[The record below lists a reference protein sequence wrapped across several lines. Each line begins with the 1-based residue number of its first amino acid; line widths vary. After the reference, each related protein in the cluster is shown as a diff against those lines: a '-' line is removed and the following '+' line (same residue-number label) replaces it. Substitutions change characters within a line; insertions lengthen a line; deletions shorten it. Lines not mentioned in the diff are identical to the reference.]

1 MKCYKIKHIP
11 TGLYVA
17 GNTWTNNSLGKI
29 WNRFNH
35 VQSHIKQY
43 SKNSLGIYKDGNY
56 ELIEYEM
63 KEIGT
68 KPI

>member
-1 MKCYKIKHIP
+1 MKCYKIRHIP
-11 TGLYVA
+11 T
-17 GNTWTNNSLGKI
+17 NTFVTKT
-29 WNRFNH
+29 WNKLHH
-35 VQSHIKQY
+35 VQSHIRLRTKRPPHVY
-43 SKNSLGIYKDGNY
+43 GDGNY